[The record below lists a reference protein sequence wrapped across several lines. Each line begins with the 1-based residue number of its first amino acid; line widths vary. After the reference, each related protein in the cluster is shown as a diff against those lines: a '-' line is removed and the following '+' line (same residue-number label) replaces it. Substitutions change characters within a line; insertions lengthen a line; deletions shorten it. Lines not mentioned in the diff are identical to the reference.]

1 MHGVLVLD
9 KPSGCTSH
17 DLTLRARQLLGES
30 RLGHLGT
37 LDPLAT
43 GVLPLLVGEAARL
56 AEYAPTGKVYEAACR
71 LDLFTD
77 TDDVTGA
84 PLPTPSVSFPDPERV
99 RLAVEGLR
107 MVTEQI
113 PPMVS
118 AVKVDGIRLYE
129 LARKGITIER
139 KARPVVI
146 GSVECLSVEG
156 MRVRFRVAC
165 SGGTYVRSLCRTL
178 GEGLGTGGCLESL
191 RRLEAGP
198 FTIGEALSWETFEK
212 SVRESAVVLQPS
224 LRLVAHL
231 PLVKLDDRMAEDVLH
246 GRAPDAPTGTPE
258 GLVCL
263 VNPQGK
269 VAAIAEVNGGKLRPK
284 KVFGKEGI

>member
-1 MHGVLVLD
+1 
-9 KPSGCTSH
+9 
-17 DLTLRARQLLGES
+17 
-30 RLGHLGT
+30 
-37 LDPLAT
+37 
-43 GVLPLLVGEAARL
+43 VGEAARL